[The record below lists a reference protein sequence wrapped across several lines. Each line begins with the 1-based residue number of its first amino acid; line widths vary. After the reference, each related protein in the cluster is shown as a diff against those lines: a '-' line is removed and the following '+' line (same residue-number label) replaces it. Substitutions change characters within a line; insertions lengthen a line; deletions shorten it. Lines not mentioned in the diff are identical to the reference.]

1 LRVGEWAK
9 RGVGEFIFAPI
20 RRFAPLADSFS
31 TFTKENIMPAKLLT
45 GKEVAQKLDLDI
57 QKEVQELKA
66 KGVNPAL
73 RIMVVG
79 DAPDSVTYANSAK
92 KMAEKNGIACEIEQ
106 LAGTMSQD
114 EFVGILKDRNAD
126 RGIHGII
133 VMRPF
138 PKQIREDVVKYILS
152 PEKDVDC
159 FNPVNAGKIMA
170 GDMTGFPPAT
180 PQAVMEILRFYQV
193 PMSGREAVVV
203 GRSMVVGKPMSMLL
217 LGENATVTVCHSK
230 TQDLPGVCRRAD
242 ILVAAI
248 GKAKMITKDYIKNG
262 ATVMDVG
269 INVVGDKLFGDV
281 DTEPAKEV
289 AGAITPVPG
298 GVGTVTTRVLLKHV
312 VKAARLQ
319 NP

>member
-1 LRVGEWAK
+1 
-9 RGVGEFIFAPI
+9 
-20 RRFAPLADSFS
+20 
-31 TFTKENIMPAKLLT
+31 MPAKLLT
-45 GKEVAQKLDLDI
+45 GKEVAQKMDQDI

-73 RIMVVG
+73 KIMVVG
-79 DAPDSVTYANSAK
+79 DAADSLAYANSAK
-92 KMAEKNGIACEIEQ
+92 KMAEKNGIACDIEQ
-106 LAGTMSQD
+106 LPGTTSQD
-114 EFVGILKDRNAD
+114 DFVNILKQRNAD
-126 RGIHGII
+126 KNIHGII

-138 PKQIREDVVKYILS
+138 PKQISEDVVKYILS
-152 PEKDVDC
+152 PQKDVDC

-193 PMSGREAVVV
+193 PMSGKEAVVI

-217 LGENATVTVCHSK
+217 LGENATVTVCHSRTK
-230 TQDLPGVCRRAD
+230 DLPGVCRRAD

-248 GKAKMITKDYIKNG
+248 GKAKMITPDYIKQG

-269 INVVGDKLFGDV
+269 INVEGDKLFGDV
-281 DTEPAKEV
+281 DTEPAKET

-312 VKAARLQ
+312 VKAAKLQ

>member
-1 LRVGEWAK
+1 MA
-9 RGVGEFIFAPI
+9 
-20 RRFAPLADSFS
+20 
-31 TFTKENIMPAKLLT
+31 AKLLT
-45 GKEVAQKLDLDI
+45 GKEVAQKMDLDI
-57 QKEVQELKA
+57 QAEVQTLKG

-73 RIMVVG
+73 KIMIVG
-79 DAPDSVTYANSAK
+79 EAPDSLAYANSAK
-92 KMAEKNGIACEIEQ
+92 KMAEKNGIVCDIEQ
-106 LAGTMSQD
+106 LPGTTSQD
-114 EFVGILKDRNAD
+114 EFVTVLKARNAD
-126 RGIHGII
+126 KAIHGII

-138 PKQIREDVVKYILS
+138 PKQISEDVVKHILA
-152 PEKDVDC
+152 PEKDIDC
-159 FNPVNAGKIMA
+159 FNPVNAGKVMA
-170 GDMTGFPPAT
+170 GDLTGFPPAT
-180 PQAVMEILRFYQV
+180 PQAVMEMLRFYNI
-193 PMSGREAVVV
+193 PMSGKEAVVI
-203 GRSMVVGKPMSMLL
+203 GRSMVVGKPQAMLL

-248 GKAKMITKDYIKNG
+248 GKAKMITPNYVKQG

-269 INVVGDKLFGDV
+269 INVEGDKLFGDV

-312 VKAARLQ
+312 VKAAKLQ

>member
-1 LRVGEWAK
+1 
-9 RGVGEFIFAPI
+9 
-20 RRFAPLADSFS
+20 
-31 TFTKENIMPAKLLT
+31 MPAKLLT
-45 GKEVAQKLDLDI
+45 GKEVAQKLDQDI

-66 KGVNPAL
+66 KSINPAL
-73 RIMVVG
+73 RIMIVG
-79 DAPDSVTYANSAK
+79 GAEDSVFYANSAK
-92 KMAEKNGIACEIEQ
+92 KMAEKNGIICEIEQ
-106 LAGTMSQD
+106 LPAETSQD
-114 EFVGILKDRNAD
+114 EFVNILKQRNAD
-126 RGIHGII
+126 KNIHGII

-138 PKQIREDVVKYILS
+138 PKQISESVVKHILA

-193 PMSGREAVVV
+193 PMSGKEAVVI

-230 TQDLPGVCRRAD
+230 TKDLPGVCRRAD
-242 ILVAAI
+242 VLVAAI
-248 GKAKMITKDYIKNG
+248 GKAKMITKDYIKPG

-269 INVVGDKLFGDV
+269 INPEGDKFVGDV
-281 DTEPAKEV
+281 DTEPAKDV

-312 VKAARLQ
+312 VKAAKLQ
-319 NP
+319 NA

>member
-1 LRVGEWAK
+1 MA
-9 RGVGEFIFAPI
+9 
-20 RRFAPLADSFS
+20 
-31 TFTKENIMPAKLLT
+31 AKLLT
-45 GKEVAQKLDLDI
+45 GKEVAQKMDQDI

-73 RIMVVG
+73 KIMIVG
-79 DAPDSVTYANSAK
+79 DAADSLAYANSAK
-92 KMAEKNGIACEIEQ
+92 KMAEKNGIACDIEQ
-106 LAGTMSQD
+106 LPGTTSQD
-114 EFVGILKDRNAD
+114 DFVNTLKKRNAD
-126 RGIHGII
+126 KAINGII

-138 PKQIREDVVKYILS
+138 PKQISEDVVKYILS

-193 PMSGREAVVV
+193 PMSGKEAVVI

-217 LGENATVTVCHSK
+217 LGENATVTVCHSR
-230 TQDLPGVCRRAD
+230 TRDLPGVCRRAD

-248 GKAKMITKDYIKNG
+248 GKAKMITPNYIKAG

-269 INVVGDKLFGDV
+269 INVEGDKLFGDM

-312 VKAARLQ
+312 VKAAKLQ

>member
-1 LRVGEWAK
+1 M
-9 RGVGEFIFAPI
+9 
-20 RRFAPLADSFS
+20 S
-31 TFTKENIMPAKLLT
+31 AKLLT
-45 GKEVAQKLDLDI
+45 GKEVAQKMDQDI

-73 RIMVVG
+73 RIMIVG
-79 DAPDSVTYANSAK
+79 EAEDSVYYANSAR
-92 KMAEKNGIACEIEQ
+92 KMAEKNGIACQIEQ
-106 LAGTMSQD
+106 LAGAMSQD
-114 EFVGILKDRNAD
+114 EFVNILKQRNAD
-126 RGIHGII
+126 KTIHGII

-170 GDMTGFPPAT
+170 GDLTGFPPAT

-193 PMSGREAVVV
+193 PMSGREAVVI

-248 GKAKMITKDYIKNG
+248 GKAKMITRDYIKPG

-269 INVVGDKLFGDV
+269 INPEGDKFVGDV
-281 DTEPAKEV
+281 DTEPAKDV

-312 VKAARLQ
+312 VKAAKLQ

>member
-1 LRVGEWAK
+1 MA
-9 RGVGEFIFAPI
+9 
-20 RRFAPLADSFS
+20 
-31 TFTKENIMPAKLLT
+31 AKLLT
-45 GKEVAQKLDLDI
+45 GKEVAQKMDQDI
-57 QKEVQELKA
+57 QKDVQELKA

-73 RIMVVG
+73 RIMIVG
-79 DAPDSVTYANSAK
+79 NAPDSLAYANSAK
-92 KMAEKNGIACEIEQ
+92 KMAEKNGILCEIEQ
-106 LAGTMSQD
+106 LPGGTSQD
-114 EFVGILKDRNAD
+114 EFVNTLKQRNAD
-126 RGIHGII
+126 KKIHGII

-152 PEKDVDC
+152 PEKDIDC

-180 PQAVMEILRFYQV
+180 PQAVMEMLRFYQV
-193 PMSGREAVVV
+193 PMSGKEAVVI

-248 GKAKMITKDYIKNG
+248 GKARMITKDFIKKG

-269 INVVGDKLFGDV
+269 INVEGDKLFGDV

-312 VKAARLQ
+312 VKGAKLQ

>member
-1 LRVGEWAK
+1 M
-9 RGVGEFIFAPI
+9 
-20 RRFAPLADSFS
+20 D
-31 TFTKENIMPAKLLT
+31 
-45 GKEVAQKLDLDI
+45 QDI

-73 RIMVVG
+73 RIMIVG
-79 DAPDSVTYANSAK
+79 EAEDSVYYANSAK

-114 EFVGILKDRNAD
+114 EFVNILKQRNAD
-126 RGIHGII
+126 RTIHGII

-170 GDMTGFPPAT
+170 GDLTGFPPAT

-193 PMSGREAVVV
+193 PMSGKEAVVI

-217 LGENATVTVCHSK
+217 LGENATVTVCHSR

-248 GKAKMITKDYIKNG
+248 GKAKMITKDYIKPG

-269 INVVGDKLFGDV
+269 INPEGDKFVGDV
-281 DTEPAKEV
+281 DTEPAKDI

-312 VKAARLQ
+312 VKAAKLQ

>member
-1 LRVGEWAK
+1 
-9 RGVGEFIFAPI
+9 
-20 RRFAPLADSFS
+20 
-31 TFTKENIMPAKLLT
+31 MPAKLLT
-45 GKEVAQKLDLDI
+45 GKEVAQKMDQDI

-73 RIMVVG
+73 KIMIVG
-79 DAPDSVTYANSAK
+79 DAADSLAYANSAK
-92 KMAEKNGIACEIEQ
+92 KMAEKNGIACDIEQ
-106 LAGTMSQD
+106 LPGTTSQD
-114 EFVGILKDRNAD
+114 GFVGVLKQRNAD
-126 RGIHGII
+126 RNIHGII

-193 PMSGREAVVV
+193 PMSGREAVVI
-203 GRSMVVGKPMSMLL
+203 GRSMVVGKPLSMLL

-248 GKAKMITKDYIKNG
+248 GKAKMITPDFIKPG

-269 INVVGDKLFGDV
+269 INVEGDKLFGDV
-281 DTEPAKEV
+281 DTEPAKDV

-319 NP
+319 NH

>member
-1 LRVGEWAK
+1 
-9 RGVGEFIFAPI
+9 
-20 RRFAPLADSFS
+20 
-31 TFTKENIMPAKLLT
+31 MPAKLLT
-45 GKEVAQKLDLDI
+45 GKEVAQKMDQDI
-57 QKEVQELKA
+57 QKDVQDLKA

-73 RIMVVG
+73 KIMIVG
-79 DAPDSVTYANSAK
+79 DAADSLAYANSAK
-92 KMAEKNGIACEIEQ
+92 KMAEKNGIACDIEQ
-106 LAGTMSQD
+106 LPGTTSQD
-114 EFVGILKDRNAD
+114 EFVNILKQRNAD
-126 RGIHGII
+126 KSVHGII

-193 PMSGREAVVV
+193 PMSGKEAVVI

-230 TQDLPGVCRRAD
+230 THDLPGVCRRAD

-248 GKAKMITKDYIKNG
+248 GKARMITKDYIKNG
-262 ATVMDVG
+262 AAVLDVG
-269 INVVGDKLFGDV
+269 INVEGDKLFGDV

-312 VKAARLQ
+312 VKAAKLQ

>member
-1 LRVGEWAK
+1 
-9 RGVGEFIFAPI
+9 
-20 RRFAPLADSFS
+20 
-31 TFTKENIMPAKLLT
+31 MPVKLLT
-45 GKEVAQKLDLDI
+45 GKEVAQNMDLDI
-57 QKEVQELKA
+57 QKGVQELKA

-73 RIMVVG
+73 RIMIVG
-79 DAPDSVTYANSAK
+79 DAEDSVFYANSAK
-92 KMAEKNGIACEIEQ
+92 KMAEKNGIICIIEQ
-106 LAGTMSQD
+106 VPAVTSQD
-114 EFVGILKDRNAD
+114 DFVKILNERNAD
-126 RGIHGII
+126 KNIHGII

-138 PKQIREDVVKYILS
+138 PKQISENVVKYILA

-170 GDMTGFPPAT
+170 GDLTGFPPAT

-193 PMSGREAVVV
+193 PMSGKEAVVI
-203 GRSMVVGKPMSMLL
+203 GRSMVVGKPMAMLL
-217 LGENATVTVCHSK
+217 LGENATVTVCHSR

-248 GKAKMITKDYIKNG
+248 GKAKMITKDYIKPG

-269 INVVGDKLFGDV
+269 INPEGDKFVGDV

-312 VKAARLQ
+312 VKAAKLQ

>member
-1 LRVGEWAK
+1 
-9 RGVGEFIFAPI
+9 
-20 RRFAPLADSFS
+20 
-31 TFTKENIMPAKLLT
+31 MPAKLLT
-45 GKEVAQKLDLDI
+45 GKEVAQKLDQDI
-57 QKEVQELKA
+57 QKDVQELKA

-73 RIMVVG
+73 RIMIVG
-79 DAPDSVTYANSAK
+79 EAADSVFYANSAK

-106 LAGTMSQD
+106 LAGNTSEND
-114 EFVGILKDRNAD
+114 FVNTLKQRNAD
-126 RGIHGII
+126 KNIHGII

-138 PKQIREDVVKYILS
+138 PKQISEDVVKYILA
-152 PEKDVDC
+152 PEKDIDC

-193 PMSGREAVVV
+193 PMSGKEAVVI

-230 TQDLPGVCRRAD
+230 TQDLPSVCRRAD

-248 GKAKMITKDYIKNG
+248 GKARMITKDYIKAG

-269 INVVGDKLFGDV
+269 INPEGDKFVGDV
-281 DTEPAKEV
+281 DTEQAKEV
-289 AGAITPVPG
+289 AGAVTPVPG

-312 VKAARLQ
+312 VKAAKLQ

>member
-1 LRVGEWAK
+1 
-9 RGVGEFIFAPI
+9 
-20 RRFAPLADSFS
+20 
-31 TFTKENIMPAKLLT
+31 MPAKLLT
-45 GKEVAQKLDLDI
+45 GKEVAQKMDLDI
-57 QKEVQELKA
+57 QNDVQGLKA

-73 RIMVVG
+73 KIMIAG
-79 DAPDSVTYANSAK
+79 EAADSLAYANSAK
-92 KMAEKNGIACEIEQ
+92 KMAEKNGIACDIEQ
-106 LAGTMSQD
+106 LPGTTGQD
-114 EFVGILKDRNAD
+114 EFVKVLRERNAD
-126 RGIHGII
+126 KKIHGII
-133 VMRPF
+133 VMRPL
-138 PKQIREDVVKYILS
+138 PKQIREDVVKYILA
-152 PEKDVDC
+152 PEKDIDC

-170 GDMTGFPPAT
+170 GDLTGFPPAT
-180 PQAVMEILRFYQV
+180 PQAVMEMLRFYEI
-193 PMSGREAVVV
+193 PMSGKEAVVL

-230 TQDLPGVCRRAD
+230 TKDLPGVCRRAD

-248 GKAKMITKDYIKNG
+248 GKAKMITKDYIKSG

-269 INVVGDKLFGDV
+269 INVEGDKLYGDV

-312 VKAARLQ
+312 VKAAKLQ

>member
-1 LRVGEWAK
+1 
-9 RGVGEFIFAPI
+9 
-20 RRFAPLADSFS
+20 
-31 TFTKENIMPAKLLT
+31 MPAKLLT
-45 GKEVAQKLDLDI
+45 GKEVAQKMDQDI

-66 KGVNPAL
+66 KGVNPKL
-73 RIMVVG
+73 KIMIAG
-79 DAPDSVTYANSAK
+79 EAADSLAYANSAK
-92 KMAEKNGIACEIEQ
+92 KMAEKNGIACDIEQ
-106 LAGTMSQD
+106 LPGTTGQD
-114 EFVGILKDRNAD
+114 DFVNTLRQRNAD
-126 RGIHGII
+126 KTIHGII
-133 VMRPF
+133 VMRPL
-138 PKQIREDVVKYILS
+138 PKQIREDVVKYVLA

-180 PQAVMEILRFYQV
+180 PQAVMEMLRFYQV
-193 PMSGREAVVV
+193 PMSGKEAVVL
-203 GRSMVVGKPMSMLL
+203 GRSMVVGKPMSLLL

-248 GKAKMITKDYIKNG
+248 GKARMITTNYIKPG

-269 INVVGDKLFGDV
+269 INVEGGKLFGDV

-298 GVGTVTTRVLLKHV
+298 GVGAVTTRVLLKHV
-312 VKAARLQ
+312 IKAAKLQ

>member
-1 LRVGEWAK
+1 
-9 RGVGEFIFAPI
+9 
-20 RRFAPLADSFS
+20 
-31 TFTKENIMPAKLLT
+31 MPAKLLT
-45 GKEVAQKLDLDI
+45 GKEVAQKMDLDI

-73 RIMVVG
+73 KIMIVG
-79 DAPDSVTYANSAK
+79 DAEDSVFYANSAK
-92 KMAEKNGIACEIEQ
+92 KMAEKNGIACDIEQ
-106 LAGTMSQD
+106 LPGTTSQD
-114 EFVGILKDRNAD
+114 EFVNTLKKRNAD
-126 RGIHGII
+126 KNIHGII

-138 PKQIREDVVKYILS
+138 PKQISEDVVKYILA

-159 FNPVNAGKIMA
+159 FNPVNAGKVMA

-180 PQAVMEILRFYQV
+180 PQAVMEMLRFYEI
-193 PMSGREAVVV
+193 PMKGKEAVVI

-217 LGENATVTVCHSK
+217 LGENATVTVCHSR
-230 TQDLPGVCRRAD
+230 TENLPGVCKRAD

-248 GKAKMITKDYIKNG
+248 GKAKMITTDYIKPG

-269 INVVGDKLFGDV
+269 INPEGDKFVGDV
-281 DTEPAKEV
+281 NTEPAKEI

-312 VKAARLQ
+312 VKAAKLQ
-319 NP
+319 NN

>member
-1 LRVGEWAK
+1 
-9 RGVGEFIFAPI
+9 
-20 RRFAPLADSFS
+20 
-31 TFTKENIMPAKLLT
+31 MPAKLLT
-45 GKEVAQKLDLDI
+45 GKEVAQKMDQDI

-73 RIMVVG
+73 RIMIVG
-79 DAPDSVTYANSAK
+79 EAEDSVYYANSAK

-114 EFVGILKDRNAD
+114 EFVNILKQRNAD
-126 RGIHGII
+126 KTVHGII

-170 GDMTGFPPAT
+170 GDLTGFPPAT

-193 PMSGREAVVV
+193 PMNGKEAVVI

-217 LGENATVTVCHSK
+217 LGENATVTVCHSR

-248 GKAKMITKDYIKNG
+248 GKAKMITKDYIKPG

-269 INVVGDKLFGDV
+269 INPEGDKFVGDV
-281 DTEPAKEV
+281 DTEPAKDV

-312 VKAARLQ
+312 VKAAKLQ

>member
-1 LRVGEWAK
+1 M
-9 RGVGEFIFAPI
+9 
-20 RRFAPLADSFS
+20 S
-31 TFTKENIMPAKLLT
+31 AKLLT
-45 GKEVAQKLDLDI
+45 GKEVAQKMDLDI
-57 QKEVQELKA
+57 QKDVQELKA

-73 RIMVVG
+73 RIMIVG
-79 DAPDSVTYANSAK
+79 EAEDSVFYANSAK

-106 LAGTMSQD
+106 LPGATSQD
-114 EFVGILKDRNAD
+114 DFVKILKDRNAD
-126 RGIHGII
+126 RNIHGII

-138 PKQIREDVVKYILS
+138 PKQIREDVVKHILA
-152 PEKDVDC
+152 PEKDIDC

-170 GDMTGFPPAT
+170 GDVTGFPPAT

-193 PMSGREAVVV
+193 PMSGKEAVVV
-203 GRSMVVGKPMSMLL
+203 GRSMVVGKPMAMLL

-230 TQDLPGVCRRAD
+230 THDLPGVCRRAD

-248 GKAKMITKDYIKNG
+248 GKAKMITKDYIKQS

-269 INVVGDKLFGDV
+269 INPQGDKFVGDV

-312 VKAARLQ
+312 VKAAKLQ

>member
-1 LRVGEWAK
+1 M
-9 RGVGEFIFAPI
+9 
-20 RRFAPLADSFS
+20 S
-31 TFTKENIMPAKLLT
+31 AKLLT

-57 QKEVQELKA
+57 QKDVQELKA

-73 RIMVVG
+73 RIMIVG
-79 DAPDSVTYANSAK
+79 EAEDSIYYANSAK
-92 KMAEKNGIACEIEQ
+92 KMAEKNGIACDIEQ
-106 LAGTMSQD
+106 LPGTTNQND
-114 EFVGILKDRNAD
+114 FVKVLKDRNAD
-126 RGIHGII
+126 KNIHGII

-138 PKQIREDVVKYILS
+138 PKQISEDVVKHILA
-152 PEKDVDC
+152 PEKDIDC

-180 PQAVMEILRFYQV
+180 PQAVMEILRFYQI
-193 PMSGREAVVV
+193 PMSGKEAVVI

-230 TQDLPGVCRRAD
+230 TRDLPGVCRRAD

-248 GKAKMITKDYIKNG
+248 GKAKMIGKDYIKQG

-269 INVVGDKLFGDV
+269 INPEGDKFVGDV
-281 DTEPAKEV
+281 DTEPAKDV

-312 VKAARLQ
+312 VKAAKLQ
-319 NP
+319 NS

>member
-1 LRVGEWAK
+1 
-9 RGVGEFIFAPI
+9 
-20 RRFAPLADSFS
+20 
-31 TFTKENIMPAKLLT
+31 MPAKLLM
-45 GKEVAQKLDLDI
+45 GKEVAQRMDQDI
-57 QKEVQELKA
+57 QKEVQDLKA
-66 KGVNPAL
+66 QGINPTL
-73 RIMVVG
+73 KIMIAG
-79 DAPDSVTYANSAK
+79 DAADSLAYANSAK
-92 KMAEKNGIACEIEQ
+92 KMAEKNGIACDIEQ
-106 LAGTMSQD
+106 LPGATTQD
-114 EFVGILKDRNAD
+114 DFVMTLKQRNAD
-126 RGIHGII
+126 RNIHGII
-133 VMRPF
+133 VMRPL
-138 PKQIREDVVKYILS
+138 PKQISENVVKYVLA

-180 PQAVMEILRFYQV
+180 PQAVMEMLRFYQI
-193 PMSGREAVVV
+193 PMSGKEAVVV
-203 GRSMVVGKPMSMLL
+203 GRSMVVGKPLSMLL

-230 TQDLPGVCRRAD
+230 TKDLPGVCKRAD

-248 GKAKMITKDYIKNG
+248 GKAKMITTNYINPG

-269 INVVGDKLFGDV
+269 INVEGDKLSGDV

-312 VKAARLQ
+312 VKAAKLQ

>member
-1 LRVGEWAK
+1 
-9 RGVGEFIFAPI
+9 
-20 RRFAPLADSFS
+20 
-31 TFTKENIMPAKLLT
+31 MPAKLLT
-45 GKEVAQKLDLDI
+45 GKEVAQKMDLDI

-73 RIMVVG
+73 RIMIVG
-79 DAPDSVTYANSAK
+79 VAEDSVFYANSAK
-92 KMAEKNGIACEIEQ
+92 KMAEKNGIVCEIEQ
-106 LAGTMSQD
+106 LSGTMSQD
-114 EFVGILKDRNAD
+114 EFVNILKQRNAD
-126 RGIHGII
+126 KTIHGII

-170 GDMTGFPPAT
+170 GDLTGFPPAT
-180 PQAVMEILRFYQV
+180 PQAVMEILRFYQI
-193 PMSGREAVVV
+193 PMSGKEAVVV

-248 GKAKMITKDYIKNG
+248 GKAKMITKDYIKPG
-262 ATVMDVG
+262 AAVMDVG
-269 INVVGDKLFGDV
+269 INPEGDKFVGDV
-281 DTEPAKEV
+281 DTEPAKDV

-312 VKAARLQ
+312 VKAAKLQ

>member
-1 LRVGEWAK
+1 ME
-9 RGVGEFIFAPI
+9 
-20 RRFAPLADSFS
+20 S
-31 TFTKENIMPAKLLT
+31 NMPAKLLT
-45 GKEVAQKLDLDI
+45 GKEVAQKMDQDI
-57 QKEVQELKA
+57 QRDVQELKA

-73 RIMVVG
+73 RIMIVG
-79 DAPDSVTYANSAK
+79 EAEDSVFYANSAK
-92 KMAEKNGIACEIEQ
+92 KMAEKNGILCEIEQ
-106 LAGTMSQD
+106 LSGSMSQD
-114 EFVGILKDRNAD
+114 EFVNILKQRNAD
-126 RGIHGII
+126 RNIHGII

-138 PKQIREDVVKYILS
+138 PKQISEDVVKYVLS

-180 PQAVMEILRFYQV
+180 PQAVMEMLRFYEV
-193 PMSGREAVVV
+193 PMSGKDAVVI

-230 TQDLPGVCRRAD
+230 TKDLAGVCKRAD
-242 ILVAAI
+242 IVVAAI
-248 GKAKMITKDYIKNG
+248 GKAKMITADYIKPG

-269 INVVGDKLFGDV
+269 INPEGDKFVGDV
-281 DTEPAKEV
+281 NTEAVKEV

-312 VKAARLQ
+312 VKAAKLQ
-319 NP
+319 NR

>member
-1 LRVGEWAK
+1 M
-9 RGVGEFIFAPI
+9 
-20 RRFAPLADSFS
+20 
-31 TFTKENIMPAKLLT
+31 TAKLLT
-45 GKEVAQKLDLDI
+45 GKEVAQKMDQDI

-66 KGVNPAL
+66 KSVNPAL
-73 RIMVVG
+73 RIMIVG
-79 DAPDSVTYANSAK
+79 EAEDSVYYANSAK

-106 LAGTMSQD
+106 LPGAMSQD
-114 EFVGILKDRNAD
+114 EFVGILKQRNAD
-126 RGIHGII
+126 KNIHGII

-138 PKQIREDVVKYILS
+138 PKQISEDVVKYVLS

-159 FNPVNAGKIMA
+159 FSPVNAGKIMA

-180 PQAVMEILRFYQV
+180 PQAVMEMLRFYEI
-193 PMSGREAVVV
+193 PMAGREAVVI

-230 TQDLPGVCRRAD
+230 TKDLPGVCKRAD
-242 ILVAAI
+242 IVVAAI
-248 GKAKMITKDYIKNG
+248 GKAKMITKDYIKQG

-269 INVVGDKLFGDV
+269 INPEGDKFVGDV
-281 DTEPAKEV
+281 DTEPVKEV

-312 VKAARLQ
+312 VKAAKLQ
-319 NP
+319 NK

>member
-1 LRVGEWAK
+1 
-9 RGVGEFIFAPI
+9 
-20 RRFAPLADSFS
+20 
-31 TFTKENIMPAKLLT
+31 MPAKLLT
-45 GKEVAQKLDLDI
+45 GKEVAQKMDQDI

-73 RIMVVG
+73 RIMIVG
-79 DAPDSVTYANSAK
+79 EAEDSVYYANSAK

-114 EFVGILKDRNAD
+114 EFVAILKQRNAD
-126 RGIHGII
+126 KTIHGII

-170 GDMTGFPPAT
+170 GDLTGFPPAT

-193 PMSGREAVVV
+193 PMSGKEAVVI

-217 LGENATVTVCHSK
+217 LGENATVTVCHSR

-248 GKAKMITKDYIKNG
+248 GKAKMITKDYIKPG

-269 INVVGDKLFGDV
+269 INPEGDKFVGDV
-281 DTEPAKEV
+281 DTEPAKDV

-312 VKAARLQ
+312 VKAAKLQ